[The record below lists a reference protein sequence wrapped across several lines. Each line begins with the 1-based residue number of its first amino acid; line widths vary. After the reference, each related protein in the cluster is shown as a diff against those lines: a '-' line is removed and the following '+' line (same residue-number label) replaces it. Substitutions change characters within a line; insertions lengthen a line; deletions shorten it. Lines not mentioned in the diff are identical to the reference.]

1 MGRRF
6 RRRHEAVPNGSKI
19 AGRRKNQC
27 ACVNRPWPRSKARS
41 YLSLTIGFVEEQEV
55 YAAIGDE
62 GFERLI
68 AAFYKQIP
76 GDDILGPMYRGRD
89 LAAAEQRLRG
99 FLIYRFGGPQ
109 TYIETRGHPRLR
121 MRHAPFVVDQAAR
134 DRWMQLMRAAFLEA
148 NLPADAAAVLLQ
160 FLESTATAMLNR

>member
-1 MGRRF
+1 M
-6 RRRHEAVPNGSKI
+6 
-19 AGRRKNQC
+19 
-27 ACVNRPWPRSKARS
+27 
-41 YLSLTIGFVEEQEV
+41 EEHEV

-76 GDDILGPMYRGRD
+76 NDDILGPMYRGRD
-89 LAAAEQRLRG
+89 LAGAEERLRG

-134 DRWMQLMRAAFLEA
+134 DRWMQLMRAALLET
-148 NLPADAAAVLLQ
+148 NLPADANAVLLR
-160 FLESTATAMLNR
+160 FFESTASAMINRMV